1 MQNCKIQHCEITDL
15 KTKAY
20 PKIIV
25 ITKTVNVHLNVL
37 IKKHDYPMHNV

>member
-20 PKIIV
+20 PKTV
-25 ITKTVNVHLNVL
+25 AITKTRNVDLNIL
-37 IKKHDYPMHNV
+37 IKKHNSPMHNV